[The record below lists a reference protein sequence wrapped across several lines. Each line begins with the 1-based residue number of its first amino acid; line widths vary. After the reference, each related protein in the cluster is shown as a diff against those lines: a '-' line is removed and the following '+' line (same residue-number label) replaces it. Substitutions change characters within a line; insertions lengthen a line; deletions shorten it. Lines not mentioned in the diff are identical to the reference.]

1 PFLPDEIGRLQV
13 GVNTTASQLEE
24 NFNTLE
30 QRVVERTA
38 ELAIA
43 RDEALEATRAKSI
56 FLANMSH
63 ELRTPL
69 NAIIGYAELI
79 EEECIEQGQRGFV
92 PDLKKIQ
99 AAAKHQLALINDIL
113 DLSKVEA
120 GRMDLYLEDVAV
132 DKLVQD
138 VVTTAQPVIERN
150 ANRLEL
156 EL

>member
-1 PFLPDEIGRLQV
+1 
-13 GVNTTASQLEE
+13 
-24 NFNTLE
+24 
-30 QRVVERTA
+30 
-38 ELAIA
+38 
-43 RDEALEATRAKSI
+43 
-56 FLANMSH
+56 
-63 ELRTPL
+63 L

-79 EEECIEQGQRGFV
+79 EEECVEQGQRGFV

-156 EL
+156 ELGADLGQMHTDITKVRQVLLNLLSNASKFTHQGTITVGAERRSSPVGDQIVFRVADTGLGMTPEQV